1 MRAVPAVGATRR
13 ERTER
18 AARGT
23 AVVVAALAAA
33 LALGACT
40 HAAGALPEDGATPRQ
55 VLDAYLLALQAGDCA
70 TTHAYAVDT
79 FLTDGELCGHVNV
92 LSYRSNAYTSQP
104 SADQVE
110 LATTLTIKGGDQS
123 LQDGDHLWFYTLRRQ
138 PTGAWRLS
146 AGGSGP

>member
-1 MRAVPAVGATRR
+1 MFGGRLLATVAM
-13 ERTER
+13 
-18 AARGT
+18 AAM
-23 AVVVAALAAA
+23 AATGCA
-33 LALGACT
+33 LLSGCT
-40 HAAGALPEDGATPRQ
+40 HDPKPLPPKEATPRQ

>member
-1 MRAVPAVGATRR
+1 MRAAP
-13 ERTER
+13 R
-18 AARGT
+18 APRAQGIARGAG
-23 AVVVAALAAA
+23 AVAVALATLGG
-33 LALGACT
+33 LAACT
-40 HAAGALPEDGATPRQ
+40 DAPKSLPSAGATPRQ

-70 TTHAYAVDT
+70 TTHAYAVDR
-79 FLTDGELCGHVNV
+79 FLTDGELCGRVNV
-92 LSYRSNAYTSQP
+92 SAYRTNAYTSQP
-104 SADQVE
+104 SADQVV

>member
-1 MRAVPAVGATRR
+1 MI
-13 ERTER
+13 
-18 AARGT
+18 
-23 AVVVAALAAA
+23 AVVLAVALG
-33 LALGACT
+33 LGACT
-40 HAAGALPEDGATPRQ
+40 HVARAIPADSATPRQ

-70 TTHAYAVDT
+70 TTHEYAVDQ

-92 LSYRSNAYTSQP
+92 LSYRSDAYRSEAT
-104 SADQVE
+104 DQVE
-110 LATTLTIKGGDQS
+110 LAATLTIKGGDQS